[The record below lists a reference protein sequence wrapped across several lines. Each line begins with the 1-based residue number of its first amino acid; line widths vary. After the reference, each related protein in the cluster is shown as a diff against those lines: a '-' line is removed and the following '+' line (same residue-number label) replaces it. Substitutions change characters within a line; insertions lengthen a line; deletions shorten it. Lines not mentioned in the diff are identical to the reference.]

1 MWLQL
6 SLKWKPHKNSSNNFT
21 TQRWGEAVGGILVI
35 SIFIRKNELY
45 GTTDTSSWFGC
56 DGCESIGDYIKR
68 IRLLFRNIIFLD
80 KRIVHPFRM
89 IVGREAN
96 VAEGL
101 LTELLQLQ
109 IVHGIFAQRLVHVV
123 Q

>member
-1 MWLQL
+1 MG
-6 SLKWKPHKNSSNNFT
+6 LKQIPHKNSSNNFI

-35 SIFIRKNELY
+35 SRFTRKNELY

-56 DGCESIGDYIKR
+56 DGCESIVFARKGVKH
-68 IRLLFRNIIFLD
+68 LLRNIVFLD
-80 KRIVHPFRM
+80 KRIVHPFWM

-109 IVHGIFAQRLVHVV
+109 IVHGIFAQRLVHVA